1 MAAVATN
8 PFPITNPELVPAKRY
23 YDDEFFRLEKEAV
36 WPHVWQM
43 ACRLEEISRIGDYTT
58 YEIFDRSVILLN
70 TNAGVKA
77 FHNACRHRGVKLA
90 RGKGNCA
97 GRGFRCPRALG
108 RDGGAV
114 RTVSLPVPSHLTTQW
129 SVPHTQSNQS
139 VD

>member
-43 ACRLEEISRIGDYTT
+43 ACRLEEIPRIGDYTT
-58 YEIFDRSVILLN
+58 YEIFDKSVILLN
-70 TNAGVKA
+70 TNEGVKA

-97 GRGFRCPRALG
+97 GRGFRCPFHGWRWDQDGKNTFVFG
-108 RDGGAV
+108 RQIFNEAI
-114 RTVSLPVPSHLTTQW
+114 LTPEQI
-129 SVPHTQSNQS
+129 
-139 VD
+139 D